1 MACASVAA
9 LMGTRA
15 AWPLLFGAAI
25 AEILRPSGLMEQW
38 RVCAAIDLAVIAL
51 LLALCRKPLKIEW
64 IIGLLFIPAWIS
76 YALPDPWRY
85 WGSSAVVITQL
96 LLTIP
101 LVKNQGLGW
110 KVSHGPIREVNYVK
124 DAR

>member
-1 MACASVAA
+1 
-9 LMGTRA
+9 MGTRA
-15 AWPLLFGAAI
+15 AYPLLLDAAI
-25 AEILRPSGLMEQW
+25 AERIRPYGLLHDW
-38 RVCAAIDLAVIAL
+38 KVCVAIDC
-51 LLALCRKPLKIEW
+51 LALAMLIFLCRRPLRLEW
-64 IIGLLFIPAWIS
+64 IIGLLFVPACVS
-76 YALPDPWRY
+76 YFLPDPWRY
-85 WGSSAVVITQL
+85 WGSSCVVITQL